1 MICVHCGRDIPN
13 GTKFCPFCGQP
24 VAADRPAGQPAF
36 NIQPGASVQPPQQ
49 PPVMGAQQP
58 MGGQPAAATATV
70 TPKAP
75 IDPKKLAVP
84 VAVAAV
90 VIVGGVLIA
99 THKPTVNLNKY
110 ITLSAEGY
118 NSIGTLDVEFDTD
131 KLEKDY
137 GKKIAKNFQKAM
149 KNHEEDTYGLSNLA
163 GSLYEGGETSLFV
176 TYCADGSADKTRNLS
191 NGDVVTYTWDGVN
204 EQTKKEAEELFG
216 VKIKCSDVTYKVSG
230 LTAVNTFDAFDGVEV
245 EFNGI
250 SPDGSATVNTLPTA
264 EAAKGLYYTLDEQ
277 YNLANGDTVTVTV
290 HSNRDDFSDC
300 IEKYGAIP
308 AATEKTY
315 TVEGLNEYVTDS
327 DGLTDSVLVSLQNQ
341 AEDVLKAY
349 AANSFGDGETFKGMS
364 YLGNYILTKKNRD
377 SWGDE
382 NMIILAYQV
391 AVHDNYT
398 SDNTGAS
405 YDGDNSYYWYISFKN
420 VSKNADGSIATGL
433 DDYNTPSDQIVI
445 DSGAQM
451 YKFSDSTW
459 SWYYHGYNTL
469 DDLYSVAVT
478 QNVEDYNHQDNV
490 G

>member
-90 VIVGGVLIA
+90 VVVGGVLIA

-163 GSLYEGGETSLFV
+163 GSLYEGNETSLFV

-204 EQTKKEAEELFG
+204 EQTKKEAEEMFG

-264 EAAKGLYYTLDEQ
+264 EAAEGLYYTLDEQ

-341 AEDVLKAY
+341 AQDVLNAY
-349 AANSFGDGETFKGMS
+349 IAKSWDSECVTLKGMS
-364 YLGNYILTKKNRD
+364 YLGYYILTPKNKD
-377 SWGDE
+377 NYGVSQDV
-382 NMIILAYQV
+382 IILPYQV
-391 AVHDNYT
+391 T
-398 SDNTGAS
+398 SHNHFEDDKGQV
-405 YDGDNSYYWYISFKN
+405 YDADVSYYWYIAFRN
-420 VSKNADGSIATGL
+420 VSKDADGNIAGGLDDYYTANASFDVKTGL
-433 DDYNTPSDQIVI
+433 DDGWWEKY
-445 DSGAQM
+445 
-451 YKFSDSTW
+451 W
-459 SWYYHGYNTL
+459 SYDGYQTL
-469 DDLYSVAVT
+469 DELYSNAVT
-478 QNVEDYNHQDNV
+478 RNVEDYNHQDNV

>member
-24 VAADRPAGQPAF
+24 VAADQPAGQPAF
-36 NIQPGASVQPPQQ
+36 NIQPGASVRPPQQ

-58 MGGQPAAATATV
+58 MGGQSAAATATV

-90 VIVGGVLIA
+90 VVVGGVLIA

-230 LTAVNTFDAFDGVEV
+230 LTAVNTFDAIDGVEV
-245 EFNGI
+245 EFDGI

-264 EAAKGLYYTLDEQ
+264 EAAKSLYYTLDEQ

-315 TVEGLNEYVTDS
+315 TVEGLKEYITS
-327 DGLTDSVLVSLQNQ
+327 TDGLTDSVLVSLQNQ
-341 AEDVLKAY
+341 AEDVLNAY
-349 AANSFGDGETFKGMS
+349 IAKSWDSECVTLKGMS
-364 YLGNYILTKKNRD
+364 YLGYYILTPKNKD
-377 SWGDE
+377 NYGVYQDV
-382 NMIILAYQV
+382 IILPYQV
-391 AVHDNYT
+391 T
-398 SDNTGAS
+398 SHNHFEDDKGQV
-405 YDGDNSYYWYISFKN
+405 YDADVSYYWYIAFRN
-420 VSKNADGSIATGL
+420 VSKDADGNIAGGLDDYYTANASFDVKTGL
-433 DDYNTPSDQIVI
+433 DDGWWEKY
-445 DSGAQM
+445 
-451 YKFSDSTW
+451 W
-459 SWYYHGYNTL
+459 SYDGYQTL
-469 DDLYSVAVT
+469 DELYSNAVT
-478 QNVEDYNHQDNV
+478 RNVEDYNHQDNV

>member
-13 GTKFCPFCGQP
+13 GTKFCPFCGQR
-24 VAADRPAGQPAF
+24 VAADQPAGQPAF
-36 NIQPGASVQPPQQ
+36 NIQPGASVRPPQQ

-90 VIVGGVLIA
+90 VVVGGVLIA

-163 GSLYEGGETSLFV
+163 GSLYEGNETSLFV

-204 EQTKKEAEELFG
+204 EQTKKEAEEMFG

-264 EAAKGLYYTLDEQ
+264 EAAKDLYYTLDEQ

-315 TVEGLNEYVTDS
+315 MVEGLNEYVTDS

-341 AEDVLKAY
+341 AEDVLNAY
-349 AANSFGDGETFKGMS
+349 IAKSWDSECVTLKGMS
-364 YLGNYILTKKNRD
+364 YLGYYILTPKNKD
-377 SWGDE
+377 NYGVSQDV
-382 NMIILAYQV
+382 IILPYQV
-391 AVHDNYT
+391 T
-398 SDNTGAS
+398 SHNHFEDDKGQV
-405 YDGDNSYYWYISFKN
+405 YDADVSYYWYIAFRN
-420 VSKNADGSIATGL
+420 VSKDADGNIAGGLDDYYTANASFDVKTGL
-433 DDYNTPSDQIVI
+433 DDGWWEKY
-445 DSGAQM
+445 
-451 YKFSDSTW
+451 W
-459 SWYYHGYNTL
+459 SYDGYQTL
-469 DDLYSVAVT
+469 DELYSNAVT
-478 QNVEDYNHQDNV
+478 RNVEDYNHQDNV

>member
-1 MICVHCGRDIPN
+1 M
-13 GTKFCPFCGQP
+13 
-24 VAADRPAGQPAF
+24 
-36 NIQPGASVQPPQQ
+36 
-49 PPVMGAQQP
+49 
-58 MGGQPAAATATV
+58 

-90 VIVGGVLIA
+90 VVVGGVLIA

-341 AEDVLKAY
+341 AEDVLNAY
-349 AANSFGDGETFKGMS
+349 IAKSWDSECVTLKGMS
-364 YLGNYILTKKNRD
+364 YLGYYILTPKNKD
-377 SWGDE
+377 NYGVSQDV
-382 NMIILAYQV
+382 IILPYQV
-391 AVHDNYT
+391 T
-398 SDNTGAS
+398 SHNHFEDDKGQV
-405 YDGDNSYYWYISFKN
+405 YDADVSYYWYIAFRN
-420 VSKNADGSIATGL
+420 VSKDADGNIAGGLDDYYTANASFDVKTGL
-433 DDYNTPSDQIVI
+433 DDGWWEKY
-445 DSGAQM
+445 
-451 YKFSDSTW
+451 W
-459 SWYYHGYNTL
+459 SYDGYQTL
-469 DDLYSVAVT
+469 DELYSNAVT
-478 QNVEDYNHQDNV
+478 RNVEDYNHQDNV

>member
-24 VAADRPAGQPAF
+24 VAADQPAGQPAF

-90 VIVGGVLIA
+90 VVVGGVLIA

-204 EQTKKEAEELFG
+204 EQTKKEAEEMFG

-245 EFNGI
+245 EFDGI

-264 EAAKGLYYTLDEQ
+264 EAAKSLYYTLDEQ
-277 YNLANGDTVTVTV
+277 YDLANGDTVTVTV

-341 AEDVLKAY
+341 AEDVLNAY
-349 AANSFGDGETFKGMS
+349 IAKSWDSECVTLKGMS
-364 YLGNYILTKKNRD
+364 YLGYYILTPKNKD
-377 SWGDE
+377 NYGVYQDV
-382 NMIILAYQV
+382 IILPYQV
-391 AVHDNYT
+391 T
-398 SDNTGAS
+398 SHNHFEDDKGQV
-405 YDGDNSYYWYISFKN
+405 YDADVSYYWYIAFRN
-420 VSKNADGSIATGL
+420 VSKDADGNIAGGLDDYYTANASFDVKTGL
-433 DDYNTPSDQIVI
+433 DDGWWEKY
-445 DSGAQM
+445 
-451 YKFSDSTW
+451 W
-459 SWYYHGYNTL
+459 SYDGYQTL
-469 DDLYSVAVT
+469 DELYSNAVT
-478 QNVEDYNHQDNV
+478 RNVEDYNHQDNV

>member
-24 VAADRPAGQPAF
+24 VAADQPAGQPAF
-36 NIQPGASVQPPQQ
+36 NIQPGASVRPPQQ

-58 MGGQPAAATATV
+58 MGGQSAAATATV

-90 VIVGGVLIA
+90 VVVGGVLIA

-245 EFNGI
+245 EFDGI

-264 EAAKGLYYTLDEQ
+264 EAAKSLYYTLDEQ

-341 AEDVLKAY
+341 AEDVLNAY
-349 AANSFGDGETFKGMS
+349 IAKSWDSECVTLKGMS
-364 YLGNYILTKKNRD
+364 YLGYYILTPKNKD
-377 SWGDE
+377 NYGVYQDV
-382 NMIILAYQV
+382 IILPYQV
-391 AVHDNYT
+391 T
-398 SDNTGAS
+398 SHNHFEDDKGQV
-405 YDGDNSYYWYISFKN
+405 YDADVSYYWYIAFRN
-420 VSKNADGSIATGL
+420 VSKDADGNIAGGLDDYYTANASFDVETGL
-433 DDYNTPSDQIVI
+433 DDGWWEKY
-445 DSGAQM
+445 
-451 YKFSDSTW
+451 W
-459 SWYYHGYNTL
+459 SYDGYQTL
-469 DDLYSVAVT
+469 DELYSNAVT
-478 QNVEDYNHQDNV
+478 RNVEDYNHQDNV

>member
-24 VAADRPAGQPAF
+24 VAADQPAGQPAF

-90 VIVGGVLIA
+90 VVVGGVLIA

-163 GSLYEGGETSLFV
+163 GSLYEGSETSLFV

-341 AEDVLKAY
+341 AEDVLNAMVAK
-349 AANSFGDGETFKGMS
+349 SWDSECVTLKGMS
-364 YLGNYILTKKNRD
+364 YLGYYILTPKNKD
-377 SWGDE
+377 NYGVSQDV
-382 NMIILAYQV
+382 IILPYQV
-391 AVHDNYT
+391 T
-398 SDNTGAS
+398 SHNHFEDKDGQV
-405 YDGDNSYYWYISFKN
+405 YDADVSYYWYIAFKN
-420 VSKNADGSIATGL
+420 VSKDADGNIAGGLDDYYTANASFDVKTGL
-433 DDYNTPSDQIVI
+433 DDGWWEKY
-445 DSGAQM
+445 
-451 YKFSDSTW
+451 W
-459 SWYYHGYNTL
+459 SYYGYQTL
-469 DDLYSVAVT
+469 DELYSNAVT
-478 QNVEDYNHQDNV
+478 RNVEDYNHQDNV

>member
-24 VAADRPAGQPAF
+24 VAADQPAGQPAF

-90 VIVGGVLIA
+90 VFVGGVLIA

-308 AATEKTY
+308 ATTEKTY

-341 AEDVLKAY
+341 AQDVLNAY
-349 AANSFGDGETFKGMS
+349 IAKSWDSECVTLKGMS
-364 YLGNYILTKKNRD
+364 YLGYYILTPKNKD
-377 SWGDE
+377 NYGVSQDV
-382 NMIILAYQV
+382 IILPYQV
-391 AVHDNYT
+391 T
-398 SDNTGAS
+398 SHNHFEDDKGQV
-405 YDGDNSYYWYISFKN
+405 YDADVSYYWYIAFRN
-420 VSKNADGSIATGL
+420 VSKDADGNIAGGLDDYYTANASFDVKTGL
-433 DDYNTPSDQIVI
+433 DDGWWEKY
-445 DSGAQM
+445 
-451 YKFSDSTW
+451 W
-459 SWYYHGYNTL
+459 SYDGYQTL
-469 DDLYSVAVT
+469 DELYSNAVT
-478 QNVEDYNHQDNV
+478 RNVEDYNHQDNV

>member
-24 VAADRPAGQPAF
+24 VAADQPAGQPAF
-36 NIQPGASVQPPQQ
+36 NIQPGASVRPPQQ

-58 MGGQPAAATATV
+58 MGGQSAAATATV

-90 VIVGGVLIA
+90 VVVGGVLIA
-99 THKPTVNLNKY
+99 PHKPTVNLNKY
-110 ITLSAEGY
+110 LTLSAEGY

-245 EFNGI
+245 EFDGI

-264 EAAKGLYYTLDEQ
+264 EAAKSLYYTLDEQ

-315 TVEGLNEYVTDS
+315 TVEGLKEYITS
-327 DGLTDSVLVSLQNQ
+327 TDGLTDSVLVSLQNQ
-341 AEDVLKAY
+341 AEDVLNAY
-349 AANSFGDGETFKGMS
+349 IAKSWDSECVTLKGMS
-364 YLGNYILTKKNRD
+364 YLGYYILTPKNKD
-377 SWGDE
+377 NYGVYQDV
-382 NMIILAYQV
+382 IILPYQV
-391 AVHDNYT
+391 T
-398 SDNTGAS
+398 SHNHFEDDKGQV
-405 YDGDNSYYWYISFKN
+405 YDADVSYYWYIAFRN
-420 VSKNADGSIATGL
+420 VSKDADGNIAGGLDDYYTANASFDVKTGL
-433 DDYNTPSDQIVI
+433 DDGWWEKY
-445 DSGAQM
+445 
-451 YKFSDSTW
+451 W
-459 SWYYHGYNTL
+459 SYDGYQTL
-469 DDLYSVAVT
+469 DELYSNAVT
-478 QNVEDYNHQDNV
+478 RNVEDYNHQDNV

>member
-90 VIVGGVLIA
+90 VVVGGVLIA

-315 TVEGLNEYVTDS
+315 TVEGLNEYVTES
-327 DGLTDSVLVSLQNQ
+327 
-341 AEDVLKAY
+341 
-349 AANSFGDGETFKGMS
+349 GD
-364 YLGNYILTKKNRD
+364 
-377 SWGDE
+377 
-382 NMIILAYQV
+382 LA
-391 AVHDNYT
+391 
-398 SDNTGAS
+398 
-405 YDGDNSYYWYISFKN
+405 
-420 VSKNADGSIATGL
+420 
-433 DDYNTPSDQIVI
+433 
-445 DSGAQM
+445 
-451 YKFSDSTW
+451 
-459 SWYYHGYNTL
+459 
-469 DDLYSVAVT
+469 
-478 QNVEDYNHQDNV
+478 
-490 G
+490 

>member
-24 VAADRPAGQPAF
+24 VAADQPAGQPAF

-90 VIVGGVLIA
+90 VVVGGVLIA

-204 EQTKKEAEELFG
+204 E
-216 VKIKCSDVTYKVSG
+216 
-230 LTAVNTFDAFDGVEV
+230 
-245 EFNGI
+245 
-250 SPDGSATVNTLPTA
+250 
-264 EAAKGLYYTLDEQ
+264 
-277 YNLANGDTVTVTV
+277 
-290 HSNRDDFSDC
+290 
-300 IEKYGAIP
+300 
-308 AATEKTY
+308 
-315 TVEGLNEYVTDS
+315 
-327 DGLTDSVLVSLQNQ
+327 
-341 AEDVLKAY
+341 
-349 AANSFGDGETFKGMS
+349 
-364 YLGNYILTKKNRD
+364 
-377 SWGDE
+377 
-382 NMIILAYQV
+382 
-391 AVHDNYT
+391 
-398 SDNTGAS
+398 
-405 YDGDNSYYWYISFKN
+405 
-420 VSKNADGSIATGL
+420 
-433 DDYNTPSDQIVI
+433 
-445 DSGAQM
+445 
-451 YKFSDSTW
+451 
-459 SWYYHGYNTL
+459 
-469 DDLYSVAVT
+469 
-478 QNVEDYNHQDNV
+478 
-490 G
+490 

>member
-24 VAADRPAGQPAF
+24 VAADQPAGQPAF
-36 NIQPGASVQPPQQ
+36 NIQPGASVRPPQQ

-58 MGGQPAAATATV
+58 MGGQSAAATATV

-90 VIVGGVLIA
+90 VVVGGVLIA

-245 EFNGI
+245 EFDGI

-264 EAAKGLYYTLDEQ
+264 EAAKSLYYTLDEQ

-315 TVEGLNEYVTDS
+315 TVEGLKEYITS
-327 DGLTDSVLVSLQNQ
+327 TDGLTDSVLVSLQNQ
-341 AEDVLKAY
+341 AEDVLNAY
-349 AANSFGDGETFKGMS
+349 IAKSWDSECVTLKGMS
-364 YLGNYILTKKNRD
+364 YLGYYILTPKNKD
-377 SWGDE
+377 NYGVYQDV
-382 NMIILAYQV
+382 IILPYQV
-391 AVHDNYT
+391 T
-398 SDNTGAS
+398 SHNHFEDDKGQV
-405 YDGDNSYYWYISFKN
+405 YDADVSYYWYIAFRN
-420 VSKNADGSIATGL
+420 VSKDADGNIAGGLDDYYTANASFDVKTGL
-433 DDYNTPSDQIVI
+433 DDGWWEKY
-445 DSGAQM
+445 
-451 YKFSDSTW
+451 W
-459 SWYYHGYNTL
+459 SYDGYQTL

>member
-24 VAADRPAGQPAF
+24 VAADQPAGQPAF
-36 NIQPGASVQPPQQ
+36 NIQPGASVRPPQQ

-58 MGGQPAAATATV
+58 MGGQSAAATATV

-90 VIVGGVLIA
+90 VVVGGVLIA

-245 EFNGI
+245 EFDGI

-264 EAAKGLYYTLDEQ
+264 EAAKSLYYTLDEQ

-315 TVEGLNEYVTDS
+315 TVEGLKEYITS
-327 DGLTDSVLVSLQNQ
+327 TDGLTDSVLVSLQNQ
-341 AEDVLKAY
+341 AEDVLNAY
-349 AANSFGDGETFKGMS
+349 IAKSWDSECVTLKGMS
-364 YLGNYILTKKNRD
+364 YLGYYILTPKNKD
-377 SWGDE
+377 NYGV
-382 NMIILAYQV
+382 YQV
-391 AVHDNYT
+391 T
-398 SDNTGAS
+398 SHNHFEDDKGQV
-405 YDGDNSYYWYISFKN
+405 YDADVSYYWYIAFRN
-420 VSKNADGSIATGL
+420 VSKDADGNIAGGLDDYYTANASFDVKTGL
-433 DDYNTPSDQIVI
+433 DDGWWEKY
-445 DSGAQM
+445 
-451 YKFSDSTW
+451 W
-459 SWYYHGYNTL
+459 SYDGYQTL
-469 DDLYSVAVT
+469 DELYSNAVT
-478 QNVEDYNHQDNV
+478 RNVEDYNHQDNV

>member
-341 AEDVLKAY
+341 AEDVLNAY
-349 AANSFGDGETFKGMS
+349 IAKSWDSECVTLKGMS
-364 YLGNYILTKKNRD
+364 YLGYYILTPKNKD
-377 SWGDE
+377 NYGVSQDV
-382 NMIILAYQV
+382 IILPYQV
-391 AVHDNYT
+391 T
-398 SDNTGAS
+398 SHNHFEDDKGQV
-405 YDGDNSYYWYISFKN
+405 YDADVSYYWYIAFRN
-420 VSKNADGSIATGL
+420 VSKDADGNIAGGLDDYYTANASFDVKTGL
-433 DDYNTPSDQIVI
+433 DDGWWEKY
-445 DSGAQM
+445 
-451 YKFSDSTW
+451 W
-459 SWYYHGYNTL
+459 SYDGYQTL
-469 DDLYSVAVT
+469 DELYSNAVT
-478 QNVEDYNHQDNV
+478 RNVEDYNHQDNV

>member
-1 MICVHCGRDIPN
+1 
-13 GTKFCPFCGQP
+13 
-24 VAADRPAGQPAF
+24 
-36 NIQPGASVQPPQQ
+36 
-49 PPVMGAQQP
+49 MGAQQP

-90 VIVGGVLIA
+90 VVVGGVLIA

-341 AEDVLKAY
+341 AEDVLNAY
-349 AANSFGDGETFKGMS
+349 IAKSWDSECVTLKGMS
-364 YLGNYILTKKNRD
+364 YLGYYILTPKNKD
-377 SWGDE
+377 NYGVSQDV
-382 NMIILAYQV
+382 IILPYQV
-391 AVHDNYT
+391 T
-398 SDNTGAS
+398 SHNHFEDDKGQV
-405 YDGDNSYYWYISFKN
+405 YDADVSYYWYIAFRN
-420 VSKNADGSIATGL
+420 VSKDADGNIAGGLDDYYTANASFDVKTGL
-433 DDYNTPSDQIVI
+433 DDGWWEKY
-445 DSGAQM
+445 
-451 YKFSDSTW
+451 W
-459 SWYYHGYNTL
+459 SYDGYQTL
-469 DDLYSVAVT
+469 DELYSNAVT

>member
-58 MGGQPAAATATV
+58 VGGQPAAATATV

-90 VIVGGVLIA
+90 VVVGGVLIA

-176 TYCADGSADKTRNLS
+176 TYCAEGSADKTRNLS

-204 EQTKKEAEELFG
+204 EQTKKEAEEMFG

-341 AEDVLKAY
+341 AEDVLNAY
-349 AANSFGDGETFKGMS
+349 IAKSWDSECVTLKGMS
-364 YLGNYILTKKNRD
+364 YLGYYILTPKNKD
-377 SWGDE
+377 NYGVSQDV
-382 NMIILAYQV
+382 IILPYQV
-391 AVHDNYT
+391 T
-398 SDNTGAS
+398 SHNHFEDDKGQV
-405 YDGDNSYYWYISFKN
+405 YDADVSYYWYIAFRN
-420 VSKNADGSIATGL
+420 VSKDADGNIAGGLDDYYTANASFDVKTGL
-433 DDYNTPSDQIVI
+433 DDGWWEKY
-445 DSGAQM
+445 
-451 YKFSDSTW
+451 W
-459 SWYYHGYNTL
+459 SYDGYQTL
-469 DDLYSVAVT
+469 DELYSNAVT
-478 QNVEDYNHQDNV
+478 RNVEDYNHQDNV

>member
-24 VAADRPAGQPAF
+24 VAADQPAGQPAF

-49 PPVMGAQQP
+49 PPV

-90 VIVGGVLIA
+90 VVVGGVLIA

-176 TYCADGSADKTRNLS
+176 TYCADGSADKTCNLS

-204 EQTKKEAEELFG
+204 EQTKKEAEEMFG

-245 EFNGI
+245 EFDGI

-341 AEDVLKAY
+341 AQDVLNAY
-349 AANSFGDGETFKGMS
+349 IAKSWDSECVTLKGMS
-364 YLGNYILTKKNRD
+364 YLGYYILTPKNKD
-377 SWGDE
+377 NYGVSQDV
-382 NMIILAYQV
+382 IILPYQV
-391 AVHDNYT
+391 T
-398 SDNTGAS
+398 SHNHFEDDKGQV
-405 YDGDNSYYWYISFKN
+405 YDADVSYYWYIAFRN
-420 VSKNADGSIATGL
+420 VSKDADGNIAGGLDDYYTANASFDVKTGL
-433 DDYNTPSDQIVI
+433 DDGWWEKY
-445 DSGAQM
+445 
-451 YKFSDSTW
+451 W
-459 SWYYHGYNTL
+459 SYDGYQTL
-469 DDLYSVAVT
+469 DELYSNAVT
-478 QNVEDYNHQDNV
+478 RNVEDYNHQDNV

>member
-1 MICVHCGRDIPN
+1 MYIADAISPN

-24 VAADRPAGQPAF
+24 VAADKPAGQPAF

-90 VIVGGVLIA
+90 VVVGGVLIA

-131 KLEKDY
+131 KLERDY

-341 AEDVLKAY
+341 AQDVLNAY
-349 AANSFGDGETFKGMS
+349 IAKSWDSECVTLKGMS
-364 YLGNYILTKKNRD
+364 YLGYYILTPKNKD
-377 SWGDE
+377 NYGVSQDV
-382 NMIILAYQV
+382 IILPYQV
-391 AVHDNYT
+391 T
-398 SDNTGAS
+398 SHNHFEDDKGQV
-405 YDGDNSYYWYISFKN
+405 YDADVSYYWYIAFRN
-420 VSKNADGSIATGL
+420 VSKDADGNIAGGLDDYYTANASFDVKTGL
-433 DDYNTPSDQIVI
+433 DDGWWEKY
-445 DSGAQM
+445 
-451 YKFSDSTW
+451 W
-459 SWYYHGYNTL
+459 SYDGYQTL
-469 DDLYSVAVT
+469 DELYSNAVT
-478 QNVEDYNHQDNV
+478 RNVEDYNHQDNV

>member
-24 VAADRPAGQPAF
+24 VAADQPAGQPAF

-90 VIVGGVLIA
+90 VVVGGVLIA

-204 EQTKKEAEELFG
+204 EQTKKEAEEMFG

-341 AEDVLKAY
+341 AQDVLNAY
-349 AANSFGDGETFKGMS
+349 IAKSWDSECVTLKGMS
-364 YLGNYILTKKNRD
+364 YLGYYILTPKNKD
-377 SWGDE
+377 NYGVYQ
-382 NMIILAYQV
+382 NVIILPYQV
-391 AVHDNYT
+391 T
-398 SDNTGAS
+398 SHNHFEDDKGQV
-405 YDGDNSYYWYISFKN
+405 YDADVSYYWYIAFRN
-420 VSKNADGSIATGL
+420 VSKDADGNIAGGLDDYYTANASFDVKTGL
-433 DDYNTPSDQIVI
+433 DDGWWEKY
-445 DSGAQM
+445 
-451 YKFSDSTW
+451 W
-459 SWYYHGYNTL
+459 SYDGYQTL
-469 DDLYSVAVT
+469 DELYSNAVT
-478 QNVEDYNHQDNV
+478 RNVEDYNHQDNV

>member
-24 VAADRPAGQPAF
+24 VAADQPAGQPAF

-90 VIVGGVLIA
+90 VVVGGVLIA

-131 KLEKDY
+131 KLERDY

-245 EFNGI
+245 EFDGI

-315 TVEGLNEYVTDS
+315 TVEGLKEYITS
-327 DGLTDSVLVSLQNQ
+327 TDGLTDSVLVSLQNQ
-341 AEDVLKAY
+341 AEDVLNAY
-349 AANSFGDGETFKGMS
+349 IAKSWDSECVTLKGMS
-364 YLGNYILTKKNRD
+364 YLGYYILTPKNKD
-377 SWGDE
+377 NYGVYQDV
-382 NMIILAYQV
+382 IILPYQV
-391 AVHDNYT
+391 T
-398 SDNTGAS
+398 SHNHFEDDKGQV
-405 YDGDNSYYWYISFKN
+405 YDADVSYYWYIAFRN
-420 VSKNADGSIATGL
+420 VSKDADGNIAGGLDDYYTANASFDVKTGL
-433 DDYNTPSDQIVI
+433 DDGWWEKY
-445 DSGAQM
+445 
-451 YKFSDSTW
+451 W
-459 SWYYHGYNTL
+459 SYDGYQTL
-469 DDLYSVAVT
+469 DELYSNAVT
-478 QNVEDYNHQDNV
+478 RNVEDYNHQDNV

>member
-24 VAADRPAGQPAF
+24 VAADQPAGQPAF

-90 VIVGGVLIA
+90 VVVGGVLIA
-99 THKPTVNLNKY
+99 THKPTVYLNKY

-131 KLEKDY
+131 KLERDY

-341 AEDVLKAY
+341 AQDVLNAY
-349 AANSFGDGETFKGMS
+349 IAKSWDSECVTLKGMS
-364 YLGNYILTKKNRD
+364 YLGYYILTPKNKD
-377 SWGDE
+377 NYGVSQDV
-382 NMIILAYQV
+382 IILPYQV
-391 AVHDNYT
+391 T
-398 SDNTGAS
+398 SHNHFEDDKGQV
-405 YDGDNSYYWYISFKN
+405 YDADVSYYWYIAFRN
-420 VSKNADGSIATGL
+420 VSKDADGNIAGGLDDYYTANASFDVKTGL
-433 DDYNTPSDQIVI
+433 DDGWWEKY
-445 DSGAQM
+445 
-451 YKFSDSTW
+451 W
-459 SWYYHGYNTL
+459 SYDGYQTL
-469 DDLYSVAVT
+469 DELYSNAVT
-478 QNVEDYNHQDNV
+478 RNVEDYNHQDNV

>member
-58 MGGQPAAATATV
+58 VGGQPAAATATV

-90 VIVGGVLIA
+90 VVVGGVLIA

-245 EFNGI
+245 EFDGI

-341 AEDVLKAY
+341 AEDVLNAY
-349 AANSFGDGETFKGMS
+349 IAKSWDSECVTLKGMS
-364 YLGNYILTKKNRD
+364 YLGYYILTPKNKD
-377 SWGDE
+377 NYGVYQDV
-382 NMIILAYQV
+382 IILPYQV
-391 AVHDNYT
+391 T
-398 SDNTGAS
+398 SHNHFEDDKGQV
-405 YDGDNSYYWYISFKN
+405 YDADVSYYWYIAFRN
-420 VSKNADGSIATGL
+420 VSKDADGNIAGGLDDYYTANASFDVKTGL
-433 DDYNTPSDQIVI
+433 DDGWWEKY
-445 DSGAQM
+445 
-451 YKFSDSTW
+451 W
-459 SWYYHGYNTL
+459 SYDGYQTL
-469 DDLYSVAVT
+469 DELYSNAVT
-478 QNVEDYNHQDNV
+478 RNVEDYNHQDNV

>member
-1 MICVHCGRDIPN
+1 
-13 GTKFCPFCGQP
+13 
-24 VAADRPAGQPAF
+24 
-36 NIQPGASVQPPQQ
+36 
-49 PPVMGAQQP
+49 MGAQQP
-58 MGGQPAAATATV
+58 MGGQPATV

-90 VIVGGVLIA
+90 VVVGGVLIA

-245 EFNGI
+245 EFDGI

-264 EAAKGLYYTLDEQ
+264 EAAKSLYYTLDEQ

-341 AEDVLKAY
+341 AEDVLNAY
-349 AANSFGDGETFKGMS
+349 IAKYWDSECVTLKGMS
-364 YLGNYILTKKNRD
+364 YLGYYILTPKNKD
-377 SWGDE
+377 NYGVSQDV
-382 NMIILAYQV
+382 IILPYQV
-391 AVHDNYT
+391 T
-398 SDNTGAS
+398 SLNHFEDDKGQV
-405 YDGDNSYYWYISFKN
+405 YDADVSYYWYIAFRN
-420 VSKNADGSIATGL
+420 VSKDADGNIAGGLDDYYTANASFDVKTGL
-433 DDYNTPSDQIVI
+433 DDGWWEKY
-445 DSGAQM
+445 
-451 YKFSDSTW
+451 W
-459 SWYYHGYNTL
+459 SYDGYQTL
-469 DDLYSVAVT
+469 DELYSNAVT
-478 QNVEDYNHQDNV
+478 RNVEDYNHQDNV

>member
-24 VAADRPAGQPAF
+24 VAADQPAGQPAF

-75 IDPKKLAVP
+75 IAPKKLAVP

-90 VIVGGVLIA
+90 VVVGGVLIA

-131 KLEKDY
+131 KLERDY

-341 AEDVLKAY
+341 AQDVLNAY
-349 AANSFGDGETFKGMS
+349 IAKSWDSECVTLKGMS
-364 YLGNYILTKKNRD
+364 YLGYYILTPKNKD
-377 SWGDE
+377 NYGVSQDV
-382 NMIILAYQV
+382 IILPYQV
-391 AVHDNYT
+391 T
-398 SDNTGAS
+398 SHNHFEDDKGQV
-405 YDGDNSYYWYISFKN
+405 YDADVSYYWYIAFRN
-420 VSKNADGSIATGL
+420 VSKDADGNIAGGLDDYYTANASFDVKTGL
-433 DDYNTPSDQIVI
+433 DDGWWEKY
-445 DSGAQM
+445 
-451 YKFSDSTW
+451 W
-459 SWYYHGYNTL
+459 SYDGYQTL
-469 DDLYSVAVT
+469 DELYSNAVT
-478 QNVEDYNHQDNV
+478 RNVEDYNHQDNV

>member
-24 VAADRPAGQPAF
+24 VAADQPAGQPAF

-90 VIVGGVLIA
+90 VVVGGVLIA

-149 KNHEEDTYGLSNLA
+149 KNHAEDTYGLSNLA

-176 TYCADGSADKTRNLS
+176 TYCADGSADKTCNLS

-204 EQTKKEAEELFG
+204 EQTKKEAEEMFG

-341 AEDVLKAY
+341 AEDVLNAY
-349 AANSFGDGETFKGMS
+349 IAKSWDSECVTLKGMS
-364 YLGNYILTKKNRD
+364 YLGYYILTPKNKD
-377 SWGDE
+377 NYGVYQDV
-382 NMIILAYQV
+382 IILPYQV
-391 AVHDNYT
+391 T
-398 SDNTGAS
+398 SHNHFEDDKGQV
-405 YDGDNSYYWYISFKN
+405 YDADVSYYWYIAFRN
-420 VSKNADGSIATGL
+420 VSKDADGNIAGGLDDYYTANASFDVKTGL
-433 DDYNTPSDQIVI
+433 DDGWWEKY
-445 DSGAQM
+445 
-451 YKFSDSTW
+451 W
-459 SWYYHGYNTL
+459 SYDGYQTL
-469 DDLYSVAVT
+469 DELYSNAVT
-478 QNVEDYNHQDNV
+478 RNVEDYNHQDNV

>member
-24 VAADRPAGQPAF
+24 VAADQPAGQPAF

-90 VIVGGVLIA
+90 VFVGGVLIA

-131 KLEKDY
+131 KLERDY

-341 AEDVLKAY
+341 AQDVLNAY
-349 AANSFGDGETFKGMS
+349 IAKSWDSECVTLKGMS
-364 YLGNYILTKKNRD
+364 YLGYYILTPKNKD
-377 SWGDE
+377 NYGVSQDV
-382 NMIILAYQV
+382 IILPYQV
-391 AVHDNYT
+391 T
-398 SDNTGAS
+398 SHNHFEDDKGQV
-405 YDGDNSYYWYISFKN
+405 YDADVSYYWYIAFRN
-420 VSKNADGSIATGL
+420 VSKDADGNIAGGLDDYYTANASFDVKTGL
-433 DDYNTPSDQIVI
+433 DDGWWEKY
-445 DSGAQM
+445 
-451 YKFSDSTW
+451 W
-459 SWYYHGYNTL
+459 SYDGYQTL
-469 DDLYSVAVT
+469 DELYSNAVT
-478 QNVEDYNHQDNV
+478 RNVGDYNHQDNV

>member
-24 VAADRPAGQPAF
+24 VAADQPAGQPAF
-36 NIQPGASVQPPQQ
+36 NIQPGASVRPPQQ

-90 VIVGGVLIA
+90 VVVGGVLIA

-204 EQTKKEAEELFG
+204 EQTKKEAEEMFG

-245 EFNGI
+245 EFDGI

-341 AEDVLKAY
+341 AEDVLNAY
-349 AANSFGDGETFKGMS
+349 IAKSWDSECVTLKGMS
-364 YLGNYILTKKNRD
+364 YLGYYILTPKNKD
-377 SWGDE
+377 NYGVYQDV
-382 NMIILAYQV
+382 IILPYQV
-391 AVHDNYT
+391 T
-398 SDNTGAS
+398 SHNHFEDDKGQV
-405 YDGDNSYYWYISFKN
+405 YDADVSYYWYIAFRN
-420 VSKNADGSIATGL
+420 VSKDADGNIAGGLDDYYTANASFDVKTGL
-433 DDYNTPSDQIVI
+433 DDGWWEKY
-445 DSGAQM
+445 
-451 YKFSDSTW
+451 W
-459 SWYYHGYNTL
+459 SYDGYQTL
-469 DDLYSVAVT
+469 DELYSNAVT
-478 QNVEDYNHQDNV
+478 RNVEDYNHQDNV

>member
-24 VAADRPAGQPAF
+24 VAADQPAGQPAF
-36 NIQPGASVQPPQQ
+36 NIQPGASVRPPQQ

-90 VIVGGVLIA
+90 VVVGGVLIA

-245 EFNGI
+245 EFDGI

-341 AEDVLKAY
+341 AEDVLNAY
-349 AANSFGDGETFKGMS
+349 IAKSWDSECVTLKGMS
-364 YLGNYILTKKNRD
+364 YLGYYILTPKNKD
-377 SWGDE
+377 NYGVYQDV
-382 NMIILAYQV
+382 IILPYQV
-391 AVHDNYT
+391 T
-398 SDNTGAS
+398 SHNHFEDDKGQV
-405 YDGDNSYYWYISFKN
+405 YDADVSYYWYIAFRN
-420 VSKNADGSIATGL
+420 VSKDADGNIAGGLDDYYTANASFDVKTGL
-433 DDYNTPSDQIVI
+433 DDGWWEKY
-445 DSGAQM
+445 
-451 YKFSDSTW
+451 W
-459 SWYYHGYNTL
+459 SYDGYQTL
-469 DDLYSVAVT
+469 DELYSNAVT
-478 QNVEDYNHQDNV
+478 RNVEDYNHQDNV

>member
-24 VAADRPAGQPAF
+24 VAADQPAGQPAF

-90 VIVGGVLIA
+90 VFVGGVLIA

-131 KLEKDY
+131 KLERDY

-341 AEDVLKAY
+341 AQDVLNAY
-349 AANSFGDGETFKGMS
+349 IAKSWDSECVTLKGMS
-364 YLGNYILTKKNRD
+364 YLGYYILTPKNKD
-377 SWGDE
+377 NYGVSQDV
-382 NMIILAYQV
+382 IILPYQV
-391 AVHDNYT
+391 T
-398 SDNTGAS
+398 SHNHFEDDKGQV
-405 YDGDNSYYWYISFKN
+405 YDADVSYYWYIAFRN
-420 VSKNADGSIATGL
+420 VSKDADGNIAGGLDDYYTANASFDVKTGL
-433 DDYNTPSDQIVI
+433 DDGWWEKY
-445 DSGAQM
+445 
-451 YKFSDSTW
+451 W
-459 SWYYHGYNTL
+459 SYDGYQTL
-469 DDLYSVAVT
+469 DELYSNADT
-478 QNVEDYNHQDNV
+478 RNVEDYNHQDNV

>member
-24 VAADRPAGQPAF
+24 VAADQPAGQPAF
-36 NIQPGASVQPPQQ
+36 NIQPGASVRPPQQ

-58 MGGQPAAATATV
+58 MGGQSAAATATV

-90 VIVGGVLIA
+90 VVVGGVLIA

-191 NGDVVTYTWDGVN
+191 NGDVVTYTCDGVN

-245 EFNGI
+245 EFDGI

-264 EAAKGLYYTLDEQ
+264 EAAKSLYYTLDEQ

-315 TVEGLNEYVTDS
+315 TVEGLKEYITS
-327 DGLTDSVLVSLQNQ
+327 TDGLTDSVLVSLQNQ
-341 AEDVLKAY
+341 AEDVLNAY
-349 AANSFGDGETFKGMS
+349 IAKSWDSECVTLKGMS
-364 YLGNYILTKKNRD
+364 YLGYYILTPKNKD
-377 SWGDE
+377 NYGVYQDV
-382 NMIILAYQV
+382 IILPYQV
-391 AVHDNYT
+391 T
-398 SDNTGAS
+398 SHNHFEDDKGQV
-405 YDGDNSYYWYISFKN
+405 YDADVSYYWYIAFRN
-420 VSKNADGSIATGL
+420 VSKDADGNIAGGLDDYYTANASFDVKTGL
-433 DDYNTPSDQIVI
+433 DDGWWEKY
-445 DSGAQM
+445 
-451 YKFSDSTW
+451 W
-459 SWYYHGYNTL
+459 SYDGYQTL
-469 DDLYSVAVT
+469 DELYSNAVT
-478 QNVEDYNHQDNV
+478 RNVEDYNHQDNV

>member
-90 VIVGGVLIA
+90 VVVGGVLIA

-131 KLEKDY
+131 KLERDY

-163 GSLYEGGETSLFV
+163 GSLYDGGETSLFV

-341 AEDVLKAY
+341 AQDVLNAY
-349 AANSFGDGETFKGMS
+349 IAKSWDSECVTLKGMS
-364 YLGNYILTKKNRD
+364 YLGYYILTPKNKD
-377 SWGDE
+377 NYGVSQDV
-382 NMIILAYQV
+382 IILPYQV
-391 AVHDNYT
+391 T
-398 SDNTGAS
+398 SHNHFEDDKGQV
-405 YDGDNSYYWYISFKN
+405 YDADVSYYWYIAFRN
-420 VSKNADGSIATGL
+420 VSKDADGNIAGGLDDYYTANASFDVKTGL
-433 DDYNTPSDQIVI
+433 DDGWWEKY
-445 DSGAQM
+445 
-451 YKFSDSTW
+451 W
-459 SWYYHGYNTL
+459 SYDGYQTL
-469 DDLYSVAVT
+469 DELYSNAVT
-478 QNVEDYNHQDNV
+478 RNVEDYNHQDNV

>member
-90 VIVGGVLIA
+90 VVVGGVLIA

-176 TYCADGSADKTRNLS
+176 TYCADGSADKTCNLS

-245 EFNGI
+245 EFDGI

-264 EAAKGLYYTLDEQ
+264 EAAEGLYYTLDEQ

-315 TVEGLNEYVTDS
+315 TVEGLNEYVIDS

-341 AEDVLKAY
+341 AEDVLNAY
-349 AANSFGDGETFKGMS
+349 IAKSWDSECVTLKGMS
-364 YLGNYILTKKNRD
+364 YLGYYILTPKNKD
-377 SWGDE
+377 NYGVYQDV
-382 NMIILAYQV
+382 IILPYQV
-391 AVHDNYT
+391 T
-398 SDNTGAS
+398 SHNHFEDDKGQV
-405 YDGDNSYYWYISFKN
+405 YDADVSYYWYIAFRN
-420 VSKNADGSIATGL
+420 VSKDADGNIAGGLDDYYTANASFDVKTGL
-433 DDYNTPSDQIVI
+433 DDGWWEKY
-445 DSGAQM
+445 
-451 YKFSDSTW
+451 W
-459 SWYYHGYNTL
+459 SYDGYQTL
-469 DDLYSVAVT
+469 DELYSNAVT
-478 QNVEDYNHQDNV
+478 RNVEDYNHQDNV

>member
-24 VAADRPAGQPAF
+24 VAADQPAGQPAF

-90 VIVGGVLIA
+90 VVVGGVLIA

-315 TVEGLNEYVTDS
+315 TVEGLKEYITS
-327 DGLTDSVLVSLQNQ
+327 TDGLTDSVLVSLQNQ
-341 AEDVLKAY
+341 AEDVLDAY
-349 AANSFGDGETFKGMS
+349 IAKSWDSECVTLKGMS
-364 YLGNYILTKKNRD
+364 YLGYYILTPKNKD
-377 SWGDE
+377 NYGVSQDV
-382 NMIILAYQV
+382 IILPYQV
-391 AVHDNYT
+391 T
-398 SDNTGAS
+398 SHNHFEDDKGQV
-405 YDGDNSYYWYISFKN
+405 YDADVSYYWYIAFRN
-420 VSKNADGSIATGL
+420 VSKDADGNIAGGLDDYYTANASFDVKTGL
-433 DDYNTPSDQIVI
+433 DDGWWEKY
-445 DSGAQM
+445 
-451 YKFSDSTW
+451 W
-459 SWYYHGYNTL
+459 SYDGYQTL
-469 DDLYSVAVT
+469 DELYSNAVT
-478 QNVEDYNHQDNV
+478 RNVEDYNHQDNV

>member
-24 VAADRPAGQPAF
+24 VAADQPAGQPAF

-90 VIVGGVLIA
+90 VVVGGVLIA

-245 EFNGI
+245 EFDGI

-264 EAAKGLYYTLDEQ
+264 EAAEGLYYTLDEQ

-341 AEDVLKAY
+341 AQDVLNAY
-349 AANSFGDGETFKGMS
+349 IAKSWDSECVTLKGMS
-364 YLGNYILTKKNRD
+364 YLGYYILTPKNKD
-377 SWGDE
+377 NYGVSQDV
-382 NMIILAYQV
+382 IILPYQV
-391 AVHDNYT
+391 T
-398 SDNTGAS
+398 SHNHFEDDKGQV
-405 YDGDNSYYWYISFKN
+405 YDADVSYYWYIAFRN
-420 VSKNADGSIATGL
+420 VSKDADGNIAGGLDDYYTANASFDVKTGL
-433 DDYNTPSDQIVI
+433 DDGWWEKY
-445 DSGAQM
+445 
-451 YKFSDSTW
+451 W
-459 SWYYHGYNTL
+459 SYDGYQTL
-469 DDLYSVAVT
+469 DELYSNAVT
-478 QNVEDYNHQDNV
+478 RNVEDYNHQDNV

>member
-24 VAADRPAGQPAF
+24 VAADQPAGQPAF

-90 VIVGGVLIA
+90 VVVGGVLIA

-131 KLEKDY
+131 KLERDY

-230 LTAVNTFDAFDGVEV
+230 LTAMNTFDAFDGVEV

-341 AEDVLKAY
+341 AQDVLNAY
-349 AANSFGDGETFKGMS
+349 IAKSWDSECVTLKGMS
-364 YLGNYILTKKNRD
+364 YLGYYILTPKNKD
-377 SWGDE
+377 NYGVSQDV
-382 NMIILAYQV
+382 IILPYQV
-391 AVHDNYT
+391 T
-398 SDNTGAS
+398 SHNHFEDDKGQV
-405 YDGDNSYYWYISFKN
+405 YDADVSYYWYIAFRN
-420 VSKNADGSIATGL
+420 VSKDADGNIAGGLDDYYTANASFDVKTGL
-433 DDYNTPSDQIVI
+433 DDGWWEKY
-445 DSGAQM
+445 
-451 YKFSDSTW
+451 W
-459 SWYYHGYNTL
+459 SYDGYQTL
-469 DDLYSVAVT
+469 DELYSNAVT
-478 QNVEDYNHQDNV
+478 RNVEDYNHQDNV